1 MQNIGKQGVRWET
14 YLGKN
19 DVDKLAIILKREF
32 ASSQNIIFIGNRQP
46 FIRIEVIQIKKL

>member
-32 ASSQNIIFIGNRQP
+32 ASSQNVIFIGNRQP